1 MKCCGQ
7 HTWLWGLHCGLFQL
21 CGPILNG
28 EGMGCV
34 LDSTTKINTVQE
46 DASQGF
52 GGGQLYDGVRS
63 MILGFLRYLIVLIL
77 GIIFMPLSTIS
88 LLTMDWVLSLGWCF
102 GSRSKERACVH
113 SWVSCSGWPAWAHS
127 RIHYLCW
134 VVLCAC
140 GVEPTGNG
148 YSSVVL
154 CSIPGREI

>member
-7 HTWLWGLHCGLFQL
+7 HIWLWGLQCGLFQL

-28 EGMGCV
+28 EGMGRV

-88 LLTMDWVLSLGWCF
+88 LLTMDWVLSLG
-102 GSRSKERACVH
+102 
-113 SWVSCSGWPAWAHS
+113 
-127 RIHYLCW
+127 
-134 VVLCAC
+134 
-140 GVEPTGNG
+140 
-148 YSSVVL
+148 
-154 CSIPGREI
+154 